1 MEAMKKTLFGTT
13 ALVTAGLLASSGA
26 HAEGGIKLGLGGY
39 MNNYFGIGSSDPDD
53 GTDYAPTGLYSD
65 GEVHFTG
72 EFTADNGLTF
82 GANIQLEAFGNTGD
96 TIDEDFGYIE
106 GSFGRF
112 QFGSENTAAYL
123 MHYSAPSVGAPINS
137 GWVTSFIPIPTGHN
151 AGFRT
156 TGLSTYIDL
165 GNDENTLTYFTPRM
179 FGFQIGVSYQPA
191 LAFNGNGQD
200 FPVYA
205 NENTQYNNG
214 IAVGLNFVE
223 TFGSVDVAVSGS
235 YARAEAPDAPVGGL
249 SADDIQQFTFGTT
262 IGFAGFSIGGS
273 YANEIDGR
281 ITAAGVS
288 TEGHSYD
295 LGVTYSTGPW
305 TFGAAYIHGE
315 IEGVIATTDEDELDA
330 IRAGVEYA
338 VGPGVTASVSGM
350 WADWDDEGPG
360 GNDNDGV
367 ALITGITFGF

>member
-1 MEAMKKTLFGTT
+1 MKKTLFGTT

-39 MNNYFGIGSSDPDD
+39 MNNYFGIGDSDPDD
-53 GTDYAPTGLYSD
+53 GTDYAPTGLFSD

-72 EFTADNGLTF
+72 EFTADNGISF

-123 MHYSAPSVGAPINS
+123 MHYASPSVGAPINS
-137 GWVTSFIPIPTGHN
+137 GWVTSFVPIPSGHN

-156 TGLSTYIDL
+156 TGLSTFIDL
-165 GNDENTLTYFTPRM
+165 GNDENVLTYFTPRM
-179 FGFQIGVSYQPA
+179 FGFQVGVTYAPA
-191 LAFNGNGQD
+191 VVFTGDGKN

-205 NENTQYNNG
+205 NEDTEYNNG
-214 IAVGLNFVE
+214 IALGVNFVE
-223 TFGSVDVAVSGS
+223 SFGSVDVAVAGG
-235 YARAEAPDAPVGGL
+235 YRHAEAPDNPIGGIN
-249 SADDIQQFTFGTT
+249 ADDIQQLTVGAN
-262 IGFAGFSIGGS
+262 IGFAGFTIGGS
-273 YANEIDGR
+273 YANETDGR
-281 ITAAGVS
+281 VTAAGVS

-295 LGVTYSTGPW
+295 LGVTYNTGPW

-315 IEGVIATTDEDELDA
+315 VEGLIANGDEDEMDA
-330 IRAGVEYA
+330 LRAAVEYA
-338 VGPGVTASVSGM
+338 VAPGVTASVSGM
-350 WADWDDEGPG
+350 WADWDEET
-360 GNDNDGV
+360 GNDNDGL
-367 ALITGITFGF
+367 AGIVGVTFGF